1 MKKILIA
8 ASEAVPF
15 IKTGGLADVIGALPK
30 YFSPEE
36 YDVRVILP
44 KYACADP
51 QEMQGLEKITECD
64 VTLNWRKQYAGV
76 LQKKKDGI
84 LWYFIDN
91 EYYFAGDKPYDQIYL
106 DAEKFAFFSK
116 AVLTVLPLIDF
127 CPDVIQCNDWQTSWI
142 PVFLKAQ
149 FPDAFYSHIKTVF
162 TIHNMR
168 FQGRWYMDAY
178 RDITGLPDSYFTMDT
193 LECYGQANPFKGG
206 VLFADFVTTVSKSYA
221 REIQQPMGGEG
232 LDGVMRLRS
241 GELFGIINGIDASV
255 YDTKTDPLLVKTY
268 DADSWSEAKAVN
280 KQALQK
286 ELGLVQ
292 REDAFLI
299 GMVSRLTDQKGF
311 DLVMEKMDAI
321 MADPD
326 VQIAVQGTG
335 EEKYQQMFLHYAEKY
350 VGRIAVKIQYSERL
364 AHRIYASAD
373 AFLMPSQF
381 EPCGLSQL
389 ISLHYGTVPM
399 VRETGGLKDTV
410 QPFTGKENDNGTG
423 FTFQEYSADAMLDMI
438 WRAKAVFCQ
447 DHEAWSQI
455 ARRGMEADFSWEKSA
470 AEYAHLF
477 DLLCQMRQNALQE
490 EQSRKQEAEI
500 LKHQMQKLDSKAPSL
515 EQIQKEV
522 QDLEQIQEENV
533 QSLKSKVCD
542 VKTETQVY
550 ETQKNGCGSNQNKT
564 ASEKRHQYNASKKK
578 NRKKNKPH

>member
-30 YFSPEE
+30 YFSTEE

-44 KYACADP
+44 KYACAD
-51 QEMQGLEKITECD
+51 QTEMSDLKKIVECD
-64 VTLNWRKQYAGV
+64 VILNWRKQYAGV
-76 LQKKKDGI
+76 LSKKKDGI
-84 LWYFIDN
+84 TWYFIDN
-91 EYYFAGDKPYDQIYL
+91 EYYFAGDNPYDQIYL
-106 DAEKFAFFSK
+106 AAEKFAFFSK

-149 FPDAFYSHIKTVF
+149 FPDAFYKQIKTIF

-193 LECYGQANPFKGG
+193 LECYGQGNPFKGG

-221 REIQQPMGGEG
+221 QEIQQPMGGEG

-241 GELFGIINGIDASV
+241 GELFGITNGIDTSL
-255 YDTKTDPLLVKTY
+255 YNTMTDPLLVNNY
-268 DADSWSEAKAVN
+268 DIESWKSAKRLN

-286 ELGLVQ
+286 ELGLVKN
-292 REDAFLI
+292 ENAFLI

-311 DLVMEKMDAI
+311 DLVMEKIDTLME
-321 MADPD
+321 DPD
-326 VQIAVQGTG
+326 IQIAVQGTG
-335 EEKYQQMFLHYAEKY
+335 EKQYEQMFLHYAEKY
-350 VGRIAVKIQYSERL
+350 TGRIAVKIQYSETL

-410 QPFTGKENDNGTG
+410 IPYDGKAESDGTG
-423 FTFQEYSADAMLDMI
+423 FTFQEYNADAMLEMI
-438 WRAKAVFCQ
+438 RWAKAVFCQ
-447 DHEAWSQI
+447 DYETWSQI
-455 ARRGMEADFSWEKSA
+455 ARRGMEANFSWKKSA

-490 EQSRKQEAEI
+490 EQSRKQKAET
-500 LKHQMQKLDSKAPSL
+500 LRHQMQKLDSKAPSL
-515 EQIQKEV
+515 EQM
-522 QDLEQIQEENV
+522 QEEKA
-533 QSLKSKVCD
+533 QCLKSEGSESKD
-542 VKTETQVY
+542 ETQSH
-550 ETQKNGCGSNQNKT
+550 ETQENNCGSNKNKT
-564 ASEKRHQYNASKKK
+564 TSVKRHQYNASKKK
-578 NRKKNKPH
+578 NRKKSRS